1 MPQND
6 DWVEDLYAEGAA
18 DQPPSDLDAKILTAA
33 AQASQAVHVPT
44 QQRGSRRYVG
54 WATAALVLLTVGVLF
69 NSELLFLP
77 DPASDIDVRTRVPA
91 EQPNQTPGTPSLM
104 QEAAR
109 DSEAPE
115 VTAIEEVV
123 VTAEAVR
130 QRADEPM
137 PASSPPPAAAT
148 SDLDSQET
156 GLRSTAY
163 RRLADSNNGVCDE
176 REVFSGYRACQGPT
190 GLLVQHMDC
199 TTPLQLFNASLQAS
213 NSEGALLRQQDV
225 LYKATCV
232 KARWV
237 VETQ

>member
-6 DWVEDLYAEGAA
+6 DWLEDLYADGAN

-33 AQASQAVHVPT
+33 AQVSQAVHVPT

-54 WATAALVLLTVGVLF
+54 WAAAALVLLTVGVLF

-77 DPASDIDVRTRVPA
+77 NPASDIDVRTRVPA
-91 EQPNQTPGTPSLM
+91 EQPNQTPGTPSLT

-109 DSEAPE
+109 DSEA
-115 VTAIEEVV
+115 
-123 VTAEAVR
+123 AEAVR
-130 QRADEPM
+130 QRTEEPM
-137 PASSPPPAAAT
+137 PAASPPPKTAT

-156 GLRSTAY
+156 ALRSTAY
-163 RRLADSNNGVCDE
+163 RQLADSNNGVCDE

-199 TTPLQLFNASLQAS
+199 TTPLELFNASLQAS
-213 NSEGALLRQQDV
+213 NREGALLRQQDV
-225 LYKATCV
+225 LYRATCV

-237 VETQ
+237 VEAQ